1 MSYPFFEDLTRAT
14 FTKLSAIKQ
23 ETSVSS
29 AWTVNGSIRFKLK
42 DNNTIYRVSKLQ
54 DTFENI
60 IS

>member
-1 MSYPFFEDLTRAT
+1 MRFPFFEDLTKAT

-23 ETSVSS
+23 QEGVIS

-42 DNNTIYRVSKLQ
+42 DNNYIYRVTKLQ
-54 DTFENI
+54 ESFEDI